1 MTHPFQP
8 ARVLDVDIDQ
18 PLPTLDQVDPRT
30 GHRYRRALSLVR
42 LHGQPLGMLECALPG
57 EQPLSGDAYAQAIF
71 AELGPKINAHLRE
84 DGLAE
89 ATGLS
94 EAGLSSPRPPACV
107 QARDRLLAEAGC
119 PAASVVVATRDRPD
133 TLAVALESLL
143 AQDYA
148 NREIIVVDNA
158 PSSRATLDLIRER
171 YAGLDGVRYVREDT
185 PGLSSARN
193 RGLRIAQGEIVA
205 FTDDDVVADCQ
216 WLTQL
221 VSGFGRAENVACVTG
236 AIVPIELETVA
247 QAWIEQFGGFH
258 KGFERRVFDNGAHKL
273 ENPLYPYAA
282 GMFGSGANLSFR
294 VAALRTLGGFDP
306 ALSTG
311 TIARGGE
318 DLAMFLKVI
327 KNGYR
332 LVYEPAALVHHRHRR
347 DYAGLRK
354 QTYGYGVGLSAYLTA
369 SVVNDPRLFLDLLPR
384 IPSGLR
390 YAFGPHG
397 GKNHNKQADYPR
409 DLDRA
414 ELLGALYGPVAYLRS
429 RHRLR
434 SGSRKQVTSAGHL
447 REELA

>member
-1 MTHPFQP
+1 MTHSFQP
-8 ARVLDVDIDQ
+8 ARVLKVDIDQ
-18 PLPTLDQVDPRT
+18 PLPTLDPVDPRT
-30 GHRYRRALSLVR
+30 GQRYRRALSLVR
-42 LHGQPLGMLECALPG
+42 LHGQPLGMAECALPG
-57 EQPLSGDAYAQAIF
+57 EEPLTAGAYARAIF
-71 AELGPKINAHLRE
+71 AELGPEINAHLGE
-84 DGLAE
+84 DGLA
-89 ATGLS
+89 AVAALPQR
-94 EAGLSSPRPPACV
+94 GLSSPRRPACLE
-107 QARDRLLAEAGC
+107 ARDGLVAEAGC

-158 PSSRATLDLIRER
+158 PSSSATLHLVRER

-193 RGLRIAQGEIVA
+193 RGLRVALGDVVA
-205 FTDDDVVADCQ
+205 FTDDDIVADRQ

-258 KGFERRVFDNGAHKL
+258 KGFARRVFDNGAHRL
-273 ENPLYPYAA
+273 DSPLYPYAA

-294 VAALRTLGGFDP
+294 VAALRALGGFDP

-318 DLAMFLKVI
+318 DLAMFVKVI
-327 KNGYR
+327 KSGYR
-332 LVYEPAALVHHRHRR
+332 LVYEPAAIVHHRHRR

-369 SVVNDPRLFLDLLPR
+369 CVLDDPALVLDLLPR

-390 YAFGPHG
+390 YAFGSHT

-434 SGSRKQVTSAGHL
+434 SAASTRRASARHL
-447 REELA
+447 TEELA